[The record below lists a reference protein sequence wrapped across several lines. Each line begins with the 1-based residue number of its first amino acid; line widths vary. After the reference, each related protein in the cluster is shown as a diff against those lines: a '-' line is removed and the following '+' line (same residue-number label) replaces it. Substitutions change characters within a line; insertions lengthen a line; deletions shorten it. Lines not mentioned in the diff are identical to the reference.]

1 MDDSQSHST
10 MNMFKDADD
19 IKSNLIL
26 TTLSFL
32 DYYRPAL
39 AFFEN
44 VPGFLNYSPDAT
56 QVDRYRVEGGLE
68 MGGLKLLVR
77 ALIDMGFVADVRF
90 SYPRLISRLDPSYQV
105 RYGLLQAGHYGV
117 PQRRVRFF
125 LIAAEEGQVLPEL
138 PQPTHEFPVVN
149 VLQIK
154 HPKQDNRTTHTIRP
168 IRTTKGTAAHPFVT
182 IESAI
187 GDLPRFDWY
196 LLIAYLCLFIPQTL
210 FRKHP
215 RPERDSAAKKRER
228 RDRAKEIPSLECKT
242 SEAYCGFRGQIGY
255 YHEPRTTYQQQA
267 RLVPTQDLQQY
278 TKCLVQSK
286 VER

>member
-1 MDDSQSHST
+1 

-19 IKSNLIL
+19 VKSNLIL

-44 VPGFLNYSPDAT
+44 VPGFLNYSLNAT

-77 ALIDMGFVADVRF
+77 ALVDMGFVADVIF
-90 SYPRLISRLDPSYQV
+90 SYSGLIFRWNLLESSYQV
-105 RYGLLQAGHYGV
+105 RYGLLQAGHYGA

-125 LIAAEEGQVLPEL
+125 LVAAEEGQVLPEL
-138 PQPTHEFPVVN
+138 PQPTHDFPVVN
-149 VLQIK
+149 PLQIK
-154 HPKQDNRTTHTIRP
+154 HPKQENRTTHIIRP

-196 LLIAYLCLFIPQTL
+196 FFLLAVMTILSYLI
-210 FRKHP
+210 
-215 RPERDSAAKKRER
+215 
-228 RDRAKEIPSLECKT
+228 
-242 SEAYCGFRGQIGY
+242 
-255 YHEPRTTYQQQA
+255 
-267 RLVPTQDLQQY
+267 
-278 TKCLVQSK
+278 
-286 VER
+286 

>member
-1 MDDSQSHST
+1 MDDSQTHST

-26 TTLSFL
+26 TTLSFI

-44 VPGFLNYSPDAT
+44 VPGFLNYSLNAT
-56 QVDRYRVEGGLE
+56 QVDRHRIEGGLE
-68 MGGLKLLVR
+68 MGGLKLLVK
-77 ALIDMGFVADVRF
+77 AMIDMGFVSNFTF
-90 SYPRLISRLDPSYQV
+90 SYPAKLIACLEFSYQV
-105 RYGLLQAGHYGV
+105 RYGLLQAGHYGA

-149 VLQIK
+149 QLQIK
-154 HPKQDNRTTHTIRP
+154 HPKQDNRMPHTIRP

-196 LLIAYLCLFIPQTL
+196 FQLVYLCHLIPHI
-210 FRKHP
+210 F
-215 RPERDSAAKKRER
+215 
-228 RDRAKEIPSLECKT
+228 
-242 SEAYCGFRGQIGY
+242 
-255 YHEPRTTYQQQA
+255 
-267 RLVPTQDLQQY
+267 
-278 TKCLVQSK
+278 
-286 VER
+286 

>member
-1 MDDSQSHST
+1 MDDSQTHST
-10 MNMFKDADD
+10 MNMFKVADD

-26 TTLSFL
+26 TTLSFI

-44 VPGFLNYSPDAT
+44 VPGFLNYSLNAT
-56 QVDRYRVEGGLE
+56 QVDRHRIEGGLE

-77 ALIDMGFVADVRF
+77 AMIDMGFVVDVTF
-90 SYPRLISRLDPSYQV
+90 SYSTRLIARLEISYQV
-105 RYGLLQAGHYGV
+105 RYGLLQAGHYGA

-149 VLQIK
+149 QLQIK
-154 HPKQDNRTTHTIRP
+154 HPKQDNRTPHTIRP

-187 GDLPRFDWY
+187 GDLPRFDW
-196 LLIAYLCLFIPQTL
+196 F
-210 FRKHP
+210 F
-215 RPERDSAAKKRER
+215 
-228 RDRAKEIPSLECKT
+228 
-242 SEAYCGFRGQIGY
+242 
-255 YHEPRTTYQQQA
+255 
-267 RLVPTQDLQQY
+267 
-278 TKCLVQSK
+278 
-286 VER
+286 

>member
-1 MDDSQSHST
+1 MNDSQTHST

-44 VPGFLNYSPDAT
+44 VPGFLNYSLNAT
-56 QVDRYRVEGGLE
+56 QADRYRVEGGLE
-68 MGGLKLLVR
+68 MGGLKLLIR
-77 ALIDMGFVADVRF
+77 ALIDMGFVTDLFFKLTQTHVYLE
-90 SYPRLISRLDPSYQV
+90 SSYQV
-105 RYGLLQAGHYGV
+105 RYGLLQAGHYGA

-125 LIAAEEGQVLPEL
+125 LVAAEEGQVLPEL

-149 VLQIK
+149 PLQIK

-196 LLIAYLCLFIPQTL
+196 FNSLCSMTVPSYFI
-210 FRKHP
+210 
-215 RPERDSAAKKRER
+215 
-228 RDRAKEIPSLECKT
+228 
-242 SEAYCGFRGQIGY
+242 
-255 YHEPRTTYQQQA
+255 
-267 RLVPTQDLQQY
+267 
-278 TKCLVQSK
+278 
-286 VER
+286 

>member
-1 MDDSQSHST
+1 MNDSQSHST

-44 VPGFLNYSPDAT
+44 VPGFLNYSLNAT
-56 QVDRYRVEGGLE
+56 QADRYRVEGGLE

-77 ALIDMGFVADVRF
+77 ALIEMGFVTYVIF
-90 SYPRLISRLDPSYQV
+90 SYPTGFIIRLECSYQV

-117 PQRRVRFF
+117 PQRRSRFF

-149 VLQIK
+149 ALHIK
-154 HPKQDNRTTHTIRP
+154 HPKQDNRTSHTIRP
-168 IRTTKGTAAHPFVT
+168 IRTTSGTAAHPFVT
-182 IESAI
+182 IEAAI
-187 GDLPRFDWY
+187 GDLPRFDW
-196 LLIAYLCLFIPQTL
+196 
-210 FRKHP
+210 
-215 RPERDSAAKKRER
+215 
-228 RDRAKEIPSLECKT
+228 
-242 SEAYCGFRGQIGY
+242 
-255 YHEPRTTYQQQA
+255 
-267 RLVPTQDLQQY
+267 
-278 TKCLVQSK
+278 
-286 VER
+286 

>member
-1 MDDSQSHST
+1 MDDSQTHST

-26 TTLSFL
+26 TTLSFI

-44 VPGFLNYSPDAT
+44 VPGFLSYSLNAT
-56 QVDRYRVEGGLE
+56 QVDRHRIEGGLE
-68 MGGLKLLVR
+68 MGGLKLLVQ
-77 ALIDMGFVADVRF
+77 AMIDMGFVADVTFSFPMGLIARLEF
-90 SYPRLISRLDPSYQV
+90 SYQI
-105 RYGLLQAGHYGV
+105 RYGLLQAGHYGA

-149 VLQIK
+149 QLQIK
-154 HPKQDNRTTHTIRP
+154 HPKQDNRTSHTIRP

-182 IESAI
+182 IEAAI

-196 LLIAYLCLFIPQTL
+196 FN
-210 FRKHP
+210 
-215 RPERDSAAKKRER
+215 
-228 RDRAKEIPSLECKT
+228 
-242 SEAYCGFRGQIGY
+242 
-255 YHEPRTTYQQQA
+255 
-267 RLVPTQDLQQY
+267 
-278 TKCLVQSK
+278 
-286 VER
+286 